1 MCRVNRN
8 ATHRAAGFAAGALT
22 FAAAHA
28 VEVLEWAAW
37 FGNAYEPWFLNSGRA
52 VAFTMACL
60 FVASLLSGWLR
71 LSGLM
76 IAAGAAT
83 AMTVVLFLKEGG
95 PGTIFPIVI
104 AAGTVFI
111 LAVSV
116 LGAWIGGE
124 ISRVAGR
131 ARGHS

>member
-1 MCRVNRN
+1 MNRN
-8 ATHRAAGFAAGALT
+8 ATHRAVGFAAGALT

-28 VEVLEWAAW
+28 VEVLKWAAW

-52 VAFTMACL
+52 VAFTMASL
-60 FVASLLSGWLR
+60 FLTSVISGWLR

-104 AAGTVFI
+104 AAGSVFI
-111 LAVSV
+111 LATSM
-116 LGAWIGGE
+116 LGVWIGGE
-124 ISRVAGR
+124 LLRVVR
-131 ARGHS
+131 TAR

>member
-8 ATHRAAGFAAGALT
+8 ATRRAVGFVAGLVT
-22 FAAAHA
+22 FVAAHGI
-28 VEVLEWAAW
+28 EVMKWADW

-60 FVASLLSGWLR
+60 FVSSLIAGWLR

-76 IAAGAAT
+76 FAAGAAA
-83 AMTVVLFLKEGG
+83 AMTVMLFLKHGG

-111 LAVSV
+111 LAISL
-116 LGAWIGGE
+116 LGVWIGGE
-124 ISRVAGR
+124 LRKTGQAG
-131 ARGHS
+131 G

>member
-1 MCRVNRN
+1 MCRVNQN
-8 ATHRAAGFAAGALT
+8 ATHRAVGFAAGLLT

-28 VEVLEWAAW
+28 VEVLQWVAW

-52 VAFTMACL
+52 VAFMMACL
-60 FVASLLSGWLR
+60 FVSSLIAGWLR

-76 IAAGAAT
+76 FAAGAAA
-83 AMTVVLFLKEGG
+83 AMTVVLFLKHGG

-111 LAVSV
+111 LATCM
-116 LGAWIGGE
+116 LGVWIGGE
-124 ISRVAGR
+124 IESVVKK
-131 ARGHS
+131 

>member
-8 ATHRAAGFAAGALT
+8 ATHRAVGFAAGLLT

-28 VEVLEWAAW
+28 VEVLKWAAW

-60 FVASLLSGWLR
+60 FVTSLISGWLR

-83 AMTVVLFLKEGG
+83 AMAAVLFLKEGG

-104 AAGTVFI
+104 VAGSFFI
-111 LAVSV
+111 LATSM
-116 LGAWIGGE
+116 LGVWIGGE
-124 ISRVAGR
+124 MRKTGQAG
-131 ARGHS
+131 G

>member
-1 MCRVNRN
+1 MNRN
-8 ATHRAAGFAAGALT
+8 ATHRAVGFAVGALT

-28 VEVLEWAAW
+28 AEVLKWAAW
-37 FGNAYEPWFLNSGRA
+37 FGNAYEPWFLNSARA

-60 FVASLLSGWLR
+60 FFTSLISGWLR

-95 PGTIFPIVI
+95 AGTIFPIVF
-104 AAGTVFI
+104 AAGSVFI
-111 LAVSV
+111 LATSM
-116 LGAWIGGE
+116 LGVWIGGE
-124 ISRVAGR
+124 MRKTRQAG
-131 ARGHS
+131 G

>member
-8 ATHRAAGFAAGALT
+8 ATHRAVGFAAGALT

-37 FGNAYEPWFLNSGRA
+37 FGSAHEPWFLNSGRA

-60 FVASLLSGWLR
+60 FVTSLVSGWLR

-76 IAAGAAT
+76 IAAGAAA
-83 AMTVVLFLKEGG
+83 AMTVVMFLKEGG
-95 PGTIFPIVI
+95 AGTIFPIAI
-104 AAGTVFI
+104 AAGSVFI
-111 LAVSV
+111 LATSM
-116 LGAWIGGE
+116 LGVWIGAE
-124 ISRVAGR
+124 VRTV
-131 ARGHS
+131 ARGDR